1 MLRIVLGLVLIPI
14 MLAACSEPID
24 QQEAAFN
31 DGYAFGYSRDCEATL
46 VEVDTALLEDA
57 DYASEFARGR
67 REGEAVCT
75 MLRATYPGG
84 RRPQ

>member
-1 MLRIVLGLVLIPI
+1 MRVFLGLALMS
-14 MLAACSEPID
+14 MLFTACSGPDD
-24 QQEAAFN
+24 QQETAYN

-46 VEVDTALLEDA
+46 ANVDTDLFEAA

-75 MLRATYPGG
+75 ILRAANPRAMRT
-84 RRPQ
+84 Q